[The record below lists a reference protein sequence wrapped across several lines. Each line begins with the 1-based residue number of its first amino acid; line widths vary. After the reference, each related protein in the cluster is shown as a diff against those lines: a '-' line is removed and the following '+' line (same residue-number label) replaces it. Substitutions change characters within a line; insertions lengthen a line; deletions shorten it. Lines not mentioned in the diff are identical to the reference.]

1 MISIIQCHGCV
12 HLSFDYKTGG
22 SSVAHPC
29 HGCYVTTSTSGRP
42 SNYQPQHYTVTSI
55 VDRSH
60 MEGK

>member
-1 MISIIQCHGCV
+1 MTSIMQCHGCAN
-12 HLSFDYKTGG
+12 LSFDYKTGM
-22 SSVAHPC
+22 SSVQHPC
-29 HGCYVTTSTSGRP
+29 SGCYETTSGRP